1 MDQETIIQVVYVVIG
16 LVAAV
21 ITGMRLLAGAWTG
34 ALLTGAIAAFCAYR
48 LYTLQEE

>member
-1 MDQETIIQVVYVVIG
+1 
-16 LVAAV
+16 VAAV
-21 ITGMRLLAGAWTG
+21 VTVLRLLGGAWTG